1 MCYVWVSDCLEEWA
15 SIALERHSTSFMQSY
30 TLHTSSS
37 ALAVLMLPQPNPNS
51 LEIKKLNT
59 KNWTISTYNTP
70 KPRASNEQS
79 STKSF
84 ELIQKVQCIQ
94 IFKCVCHSHFVSRPF
109 VLWHS
114 VVVEHQLC
122 VLVCSHTRTRTR
134 TRTYMKH
141 EAWSNNQNALSLSY
155 IFMGNFQM

>member
-1 MCYVWVSDCLEEWA
+1 MCYVWASDCLEEWA
-15 SIALERHSTSFMQSY
+15 SIAHERHSTSFMQSY

-134 TRTYMKH
+134 TYMKH
-141 EAWSNNQNALSLSY
+141 EAWSNNQNALSLFY